1 MFSQLVLSGI
11 VISQISTVSSI
22 QFLNPKAAWQ
32 RCVCTC
38 NADSE
43 HGLNSL
49 PYVNTNITSPD
60 SCDCHGTVGSPF
72 QKLTDYKISDE
83 QLDKYC
89 KGCTCVYQTRNV
101 GTIAFSMTVYMTLL
115 VGLVIYRLTSC
126 TVPEDKLGP
135 AKFRRSKLGSRNLAT
150 NSLELEKLMPDER
163 QMRRDSVCSN
173 DDECYQQYDNTIT
186 TYRVVLQKFHEN
198 RQNGIKTRLDLVEPE
213 SFAETWSFWD
223 SFGSKNEQELAQ
235 ARQSALKYDILEKPP
250 CMSTIITLSQAHIN
264 L

>member
-213 SFAETWSFWD
+213 SFAET
-223 SFGSKNEQELAQ
+223 
-235 ARQSALKYDILEKPP
+235 
-250 CMSTIITLSQAHIN
+250 
-264 L
+264 